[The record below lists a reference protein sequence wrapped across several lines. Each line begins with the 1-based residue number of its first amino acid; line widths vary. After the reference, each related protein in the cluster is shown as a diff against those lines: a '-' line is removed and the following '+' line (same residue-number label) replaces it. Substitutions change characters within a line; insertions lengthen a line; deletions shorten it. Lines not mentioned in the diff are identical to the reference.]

1 VSVDLHDLA
10 RCFQGVVP
18 SFVATCSADG
28 TPNVAYLS
36 QVHLVDPRHVAL
48 SRQFFNTTRKNVA
61 ENPYA
66 CVQIHDPLSF
76 EGWRLDLRFVRSEE
90 SGPLFDAMALR
101 IEAIASH
108 TGMKGIFRLVAADVY
123 EVIGV
128 EALSEALEPADPG
141 RPEPAGD
148 EPVTAGR
155 SELRALQ
162 LVSRRIQHASGLE
175 ELLSGLLAALREGFG
190 FEHAML
196 LLPDESGERLFT
208 VASIGYGES
217 GVGAEVAL
225 GEGLIGT
232 VARERRILRISDVGG
247 ELRYGRAVRQSVQS
261 AGGGA
266 ALRPEIP
273 LPGLPDARSQLA
285 LPLEIQG
292 RLIGV
297 LALESLDPFGF
308 DDWHE
313 AFLGV
318 LCNQLAAAIENAILR
333 EDAEEGAVARP
344 AARRGPAPASQ
355 VQRPRVFT
363 FYAND
368 DCVFVDGEYLIRNVP
383 GRILWRI
390 LSNYTAERRI
400 EFTNRELRLDPS
412 LGLPPIK
419 DNLESRLI
427 LLRRR
432 LEQKCPDVRMVPTG
446 RGRFRLELDCR
457 LELVEKAAPEPARPG

>member
-1 VSVDLHDLA
+1 M
-10 RCFQGVVP
+10 P

-36 QVHLVDPRHVAL
+36 QVHRVDERHVAL

-66 CVQIHDPLSF
+66 CVQVHDPLTL
-76 EGWRLDLRFVRSEE
+76 EAWRLDLHFARSEE

-128 EALSEALEPADPG
+128 EALTAALEPADSG
-141 RPEPAGD
+141 EVERAGAEPAG
-148 EPVTAGR
+148 AFR

-162 LVSRRIQHASGLE
+162 LVSQRIQRASGLE
-175 ELLSGLLAALREGFG
+175 ELLSSLLAALHEGFG

-208 VASIGYGES
+208 VASLGYGES

-232 VARERRILRISDVGG
+232 VARERRMLRISDVGG
-247 ELRYGRAVRQSVQS
+247 ELRYGRAVRQSVQR
-261 AGGGA
+261 AGGAA

-273 LPGLPDARSQLA
+273 LPGLPDARSQLV

-313 AFLGV
+313 ALLGV

-333 EDAEEGAVARP
+333 EDADEGAVAP
-344 AARRGPAPASQ
+344 SFGGRGPAPRSEM
-355 VQRPRVFT
+355 QRPRVFT

-390 LSNYTAERRI
+390 LSSYTNERRV
-400 EFTNRELRLDPS
+400 EFTNRELRLDAS

-446 RGRFRLELDCR
+446 RGRFRLEVDSR
-457 LELVEKAAPEPARPG
+457 LQLVEKAAPEPARPV